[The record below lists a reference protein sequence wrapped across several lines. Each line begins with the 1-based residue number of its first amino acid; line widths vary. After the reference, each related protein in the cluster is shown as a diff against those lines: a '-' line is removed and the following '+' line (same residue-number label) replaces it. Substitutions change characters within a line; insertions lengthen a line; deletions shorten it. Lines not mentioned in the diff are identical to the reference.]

1 MKIFKLFIVLFL
13 SLSSLRLY
21 SNIIM
26 DNDSIYFDYFKYE
39 LPVLYVSDNNVCEM
53 LETIVTTTVVC
64 EYESKNFDADKVSY
78 VLEVGDMR
86 DYDRAIFYEAEDKEY
101 CFYVEAYEE
110 NDVISFIDNSE
121 YYGVLCFNERLF
133 FIKKRY
139 GERYFTMTN
148 ETEVFTLRKRNNT
161 PRPQKYHNGSIV
173 IEIMPII
180 DPPMVWLF
188 VYKNDGNVRL
198 KERWTFCDNIPDISN
213 YMIED

>member
-1 MKIFKLFIVLFL
+1 
-13 SLSSLRLY
+13 
-21 SNIIM
+21 M
-26 DNDSIYFDYFKYE
+26 DNDSINSDYVEYK
-39 LPVLYVSDNNVCEM
+39 LPVLSVSDNNIYEM
-53 LETIVTTTVVC
+53 LDSIVTSTINC
-64 EYESKNFDADKVSY
+64 EEYSRSFDIDKISY
-78 VLEVGDMR
+78 ILNVGKMNDSVNK
-86 DYDRAIFYEAEDKEY
+86 DD

-110 NDVISFIDNSE
+110 NDVISFIDNGE

>member
-1 MKIFKLFIVLFL
+1 
-13 SLSSLRLY
+13 
-21 SNIIM
+21 M
-26 DNDSIYFDYFKYE
+26 DNDSIYYDYVEYK
-39 LPVLYVSDNNVCEM
+39 LPVLSVSDNNIYEM
-53 LETIVTTTVVC
+53 LDSIVTSTINC
-64 EYESKNFDADKVSY
+64 EEYSRSFDIDKISY
-78 VLEVGDMR
+78 ILNVGKMNDSVNK
-86 DYDRAIFYEAEDKEY
+86 DD

-110 NDVISFIDNSE
+110 NDVISFIDNGE

-180 DPPMVWLF
+180 DPPMIWLF
-188 VYKNDGNVRL
+188 VYSNDGKIKL
-198 KERWTFCDNIPDISN
+198 KERGTFCDNIPDIRN
-213 YMIED
+213 YTIED